1 MNECKVIHKQPPI
14 RTQIRS
20 FLTIFDSISRLTSIY
35 FHDGSNYICDPSTT
49 LLYLSCVQ
57 ILTYYNERVQSD
69 SQTTSDKDSNSV
81 VLTIFD
87 RIQIDSI
94 YFHDGSNYICD
105 PSTTLLYLPCVQIS
119 TYYNERMR
127 SSSQTTSDKDSNSFI
142 FDHFDSNSRLIQF
155 YFHDGSNYICDPST
169 TLLYLPCVQISTYY
183 NERVQS
189 YSQTTSDKDSNS
201 LIFHHF

>member
-20 FLTIFDSISRLTSIY
+20 FLTFFDSISRLTSIY

-169 TLLYLPCVQISTYY
+169 TLL
-183 NERVQS
+183 
-189 YSQTTSDKDSNS
+189 
-201 LIFHHF
+201 